1 MKNIARNLLEMALNC
16 EDINT
21 KIQLEEVRN
30 LLDEISCT
38 INCPS
43 NWRSIKKELMKEYAD
58 DYDALEIIRY

>member
-16 EDINT
+16 EDIILRFN
-21 KIQLEEVRN
+21 LEEVRN

-38 INCPS
+38 IN
-43 NWRSIKKELMKEYAD
+43 WRSIKKELMKEYAN